1 MKKKTTRKA
10 SSRTSTH
17 SAHSTHST
25 KIRGFEVELVRPE
38 DWERGR
44 LREILRRKMPRKK
57 VLVIGDVGMDRYTIG
72 LVERISPEAPVPIVL
87 VEDEQHKL
95 GLAANVADNVQALGG
110 VPLLVGIIG
119 QDRIAL
125 DFKKLLRESK
135 IAPQHLIADVHRR
148 TVLKERVVSDRQQ
161 LLRVDY
167 ETVGPIS
174 KPIEAQLLKR
184 VSQLLPQCDCVI
196 LEDYA
201 KGLLSEGLAQDIFS
215 AATRAGKFVAVD
227 PNTKTPM
234 TFYRGAT
241 ILTPNTKE
249 AEKLSGVLIQDED
262 SLVEAG
268 AAILKATYASYVV
281 ITRGKDGMA
290 IFSGKDRRVK
300 LIPTYAREVYDVSGA
315 GDTVISVLA
324 LAMAGGASVEE
335 AAILGNLAAGVEVGK
350 RGTATVSPEEV
361 EVAMEFFGAMSKP
374 LP

>member
-1 MKKKTTRKA
+1 MKSKIMAKPRKY
-10 SSRTSTH
+10 
-17 SAHSTHST
+17 
-25 KIRGFEVELVRPE
+25 EVQLIRPE
-38 DWERGR
+38 NWERGR

-95 GLAANVADNVQALGG
+95 GLAANVADNVQCLGG
-110 VPLLVGIIG
+110 IPLLVGIVG
-119 QDRIAL
+119 QDRIAQ
-125 DFKKLLRESK
+125 DFKKLLRQSK
-135 IAPQHLIADVHRR
+135 ISPRFLLADSRRR

-167 ETVGPIS
+167 ETVGPIG
-174 KPIEAQLLKR
+174 KTIETQLLKQ
-184 VSQLLPQCDCVI
+184 VKQLLPQIDYVI

-201 KGLLSEGLAQDIFS
+201 KGLLSAELAENIF
-215 AATRAGKFVAVD
+215 AAAKRAGKPVAVD
-227 PNTKTPM
+227 PNMKTPLG
-234 TFYRGAT
+234 FYRGAT
-241 ILTPNTKE
+241 VLTPNTKE
-249 AEKLSGVLIQDED
+249 AEKLSGISIQDDE
-262 SLVEAG
+262 SLLAAG
-268 AAILKATYASYVV
+268 AAILEATSAAHVV

-290 IFSGKDRRVK
+290 IFSSGDRQVM

-350 RGTATVSPEEV
+350 RGTATVTPDEV
-361 EVAMEFFGAMSKP
+361 EVALEFFGAMGISGSVS
-374 LP
+374 